1 MRIAMAGALL
11 VGVLTSR
18 PAGAQT
24 FEHLNVDVL
33 GNTVGVSGGEQT
45 NTAMSTG
52 PLVIGKTTTAG
63 FAKLPD
69 QCGFGVAARL
79 VPGGFTS
86 WSVEVTPLEVDGEAV
101 RFRLWWV
108 RSRDKGTDT
117 TTPRGEIEVTMRPGE
132 SLPIDMAPVPPSLT
146 MPYECGVRAVTLRVG
161 VSHWPRSNDDRRLAA
176 TDLWL
181 IERAPDG
188 TERSQAL
195 SLRGRFNERTSFYFD
210 PIVDGGTSLDFYGE
224 LAIHT
229 AGDGLR
235 MKLETRSRVTQN
247 GQSSTILR
255 DGRFMRSREV
265 TSDLQLTPGEV
276 VDVELP
282 RLSENEAGAFANR
295 TFAIRVRAR
304 QIR

>member
-1 MRIAMAGALL
+1 M
-11 VGVLTSR
+11 
-18 PAGAQT
+18 
-24 FEHLNVDVL
+24 
-33 GNTVGVSGGEQT
+33 
-45 NTAMSTG
+45 
-52 PLVIGKTTTAG
+52 
-63 FAKLPD
+63 
-69 QCGFGVAARL
+69 
-79 VPGGFTS
+79 
-86 WSVEVTPLEVDGEAV
+86 
-101 RFRLWWV
+101 
-108 RSRDKGTDT
+108 
-117 TTPRGEIEVTMRPGE
+117 
-132 SLPIDMAPVPPSLT
+132 
-146 MPYECGVRAVTLRVG
+146 CGVGAVTLRVG
-161 VSHWPRSNDDRRLAA
+161 ASYRPRPNDDRRLTV

-181 IERAPDG
+181 IERGPDG

-210 PIVDGGTSLDFYGE
+210 PIVDGGTALDFYGD

-229 AGDGLR
+229 AADGLR
-235 MKLETRSRVTQN
+235 MKLEARSRIIQN